1 MDIKLP
7 YQWSPR
13 PYQQGLWDYLS
24 NGGKR
29 AVARWHRRSGKDD
42 VFLHHTACSAHE
54 RVGNYWYMLPE
65 YSQARKSMWDA
76 ISPHTGKRRIDE
88 AFPKEIRK
96 TTREQEMMIV
106 FHNGST
112 FQLVGSD
119 NFNSLVGSPPVGL
132 AFSEYALS
140 DPSAWAYLMPILEE
154 NGGWAGFNSTPRG
167 NNHFKNHCAFAD
179 KEPGWFYD
187 VKTADDTGVYTNEQ
201 LLSILRQLQA
211 THGDDYGKA
220 LWQQEYFVSFD
231 AAIPGSV
238 WGDCLDKAQLAGRIG
253 SVPCQPEFPVLTA
266 WDLGRT
272 DSTAIWFF
280 QMIGNEIHVID
291 YHESNLKDI
300 EYYADLLRG
309 KVHHD
314 DTTEIKKQKART
326 EQYKYSTH
334 WLPHDARARTLAA
347 GGKSIQQQMI
357 DQNVGRIVIAKRLD
371 HVDGIQGARATF
383 PHCYFDAERCEYGIE
398 VLRNYHY
405 EWDEEKKVFSNMP
418 AHDWSSHG
426 ASAFRTLSLSWRHP
440 KEVKPGDTQAQ
451 IIERI
456 QAGSVGQQTFGA
468 LKNKHLK
475 KMKAERSRLFH

>member
-24 NGGKR
+24 GGGKR

-42 VFLHHTACSAHE
+42 VFLHHTACAAHE
-54 RVGNYWYMLPE
+54 RVGNYWYLLPE
-65 YSQARKSMWDA
+65 YSQARKSMWD
-76 ISPHTGKRRIDE
+76 SVNPHTGKRRIDE

-96 TTREQEMMIV
+96 TTREQEMMII

-119 NFNSLVGSPPVGL
+119 NFNSLVGSPPIGL
-132 AFSEYALS
+132 TFSEYALS
-140 DPSAWAYLMPILEE
+140 NPSAWAYLMPILEE

-167 NNHFKNHCAFAD
+167 NNHFKNHCKFAEHE
-179 KEPGWFYD
+179 KGWFYD
-187 VKTADDTGVYTNEQ
+187 VQTAERTGVYTEVQ
-201 LLSILRQLQA
+201 LDGILRQLQSS
-211 THGDDYGKA
+211 HGDDYGKA
-220 LWQQEYFVSFD
+220 LWLQEYFVSFD

-238 WGDCLDKAQLAGRIG
+238 WGDCLDKAQLAGRIRD
-253 SVPCQPEFPVLTA
+253 VECDPNFPVLTA

-272 DSTAIWFF
+272 DSTAIWFY
-280 QMIGNEIHVID
+280 QMIANEIRVID

-300 EYYADLLRG
+300 PYYGDLLR
-309 KVHHD
+309 
-314 DTTEIKKQKART
+314 EKAKERDF
-326 EQYKYSTH
+326 KYSTH

-347 GGKSIQQQMI
+347 GGKSIQQQMME
-357 DQNVGRIVIAKRLD
+357 QNVGRIVIAKRLD

-383 PHCYFDAERCEYGIE
+383 PHCYFDKTRCEYGIE

-405 EWDEEKKVFSNMP
+405 EWDEEKKIFSNMP

-440 KEVKPGDTQAQ
+440 KEVRPGETQAQ
-451 IIERI
+451 IVERI
-456 QAGSVGQQTFGA
+456 KSGSIQNQTFGA
-468 LKNKHLK
+468 LKDKHFK
-475 KMKAERSRLFH
+475 KMKSARQGLYH

>member
-24 NGGKR
+24 GGGKR

-42 VFLHHTACSAHE
+42 VFLHHTACSAFE
-54 RVGNYWYMLPE
+54 RPGNYWYMLPE

-76 ISPHTGKRRIDE
+76 INPHSGKRRIDE
-88 AFPKEIRK
+88 AFPPEIRK
-96 TTREQEMMIV
+96 FTREHEMMI
-106 FHNGST
+106 GLGDKST

-119 NFNSLVGSPPVGL
+119 NFNSLVGSPPIGL
-132 AFSEYALS
+132 VFSEYALS
-140 DPSAWAYLMPILEE
+140 NPSAWAYLMPILEE

-167 NNHFKNHCAFAD
+167 NNHFKNLCTFAERE
-179 KEPGWFYD
+179 KGWFYD
-187 VKTADDTGVYTNEQ
+187 VQTAEHTGVYTEEQ
-201 LLSILRQLQA
+201 LDSILRQLQA

-220 LWQQEYFVSFD
+220 LWMQEYFVSFD

-238 WGDCLDKAQLAGRIG
+238 WGDCIDKAQLGGRIMD
-253 SVPCQPEFPVLTA
+253 VPCDPNFPVLTA

-272 DSTAIWFF
+272 DSTAIWFY
-280 QMIGNEIHVID
+280 QMIANEIRVID

-300 EYYADLLRG
+300 PYYGDLLR
-309 KVHHD
+309 
-314 DTTEIKKQKART
+314 EKAKERDF
-326 EQYKYSTH
+326 KYSTH

-347 GGKSIQQQMI
+347 GGKSIQQQMME
-357 DQNVGRIVIAKRLD
+357 QNVGRIVIAKRLD

-383 PHCYFDAERCEYGIE
+383 PHCYFDKTRCEYGIE

-405 EWDEEKKVFSNMP
+405 EWDEEKKIFSNMP

-426 ASAFRTLSLSWRHP
+426 ASAFRTLSLSWKHP
-440 KEVKPGDTQAQ
+440 KEVRPGETQSQ
-451 IIERI
+451 IVERI
-456 QAGSVGQQTFGA
+456 KSGSIHNQTFGA
-468 LKNKHLK
+468 LKDKHLK
-475 KMKAERSRLFH
+475 KMKSARQGLYH